1 MKAIVITKPGGPEVL
16 QLRDCATPVPGIEE
30 VLIQVKASG
39 LNRSDVFQRKGN
51 YPAPEGVSADI
62 PGLEVA
68 GIVTACG
75 PGVTMWKP
83 GDKVCALLAGG
94 GYAEQVTVKEG
105 QCLPVPEGFSFA
117 EASSLPETVFTVWN
131 NVFERGALQPGE
143 TLLIHGGNSGIGIT
157 GIQIACALNSKVIVT
172 VGTDEKGKNCLN
184 LGANQTINYK
194 QQDFEKVL
202 QEEGVDVILDMVG
215 GDYLQKNLN
224 ILNPDGRLVHI
235 NSVKG
240 DEVSFSIRQVMH
252 KRLTITGSTL
262 RNREYNF
269 KKKLAEAVLQ
279 HVWPLIQEGKFKP
292 VIYKIFPFTE
302 AAAAHRLLEEREHTG
317 KIVLVW
323 GETIEY

>member
-1 MKAIVITKPGGPEVL
+1 MKAIVITKPGGPDVL
-16 QLRDCATPVPGIEE
+16 QLRDCATPVPGVEE

-51 YPAPEGVSADI
+51 YPAPAGVSADI

-68 GIVTACG
+68 GIVTGCG
-75 PGVTMWKP
+75 PGVTMWKL

-94 GYAEQVTVKEG
+94 GYAELVAVKEG
-105 QCLPVPEGFSFA
+105 QCLPVPKDFSFA
-117 EASSLPETVFTVWN
+117 EAASLPETVFTVWN

-157 GIQIACALNSKVIVT
+157 AIQIAHGLNSKVIVT
-172 VGTDEKGKNCLN
+172 VGTDEKAKSCLE
-184 LGANQTINYK
+184 LGANQAINYK
-194 QQDFEKVL
+194 TQDFEKIL
-202 QEEGVDVILDMVG
+202 QQEGVDVILDMVG
-215 GDYLQKNLN
+215 GDYFQKNLN

-240 DEVSFSIRQVMH
+240 DQVSFSIHQVMN

-262 RNREYNF
+262 RSREYGF
-269 KKKLAEAVLQ
+269 KKKLAQSVFK
-279 HVWPLIQEGKFKP
+279 HVWPLIEEGKFNP
-292 VIYKIFPFTE
+292 VIYEIFPFTE
-302 AAAAHRLLEEREHTG
+302 TAAAHRLLEDREHTG

-323 GETIEY
+323 E

>member
-16 QLRDCATPVPGIEE
+16 QLRDCAAPVPGVEE
-30 VLIQVKASG
+30 VLIQVKAAG

-51 YPAPEGVSADI
+51 YPAPAGASADI

-68 GIVTACG
+68 GIVSSCG
-75 PGVTMWKP
+75 PSVTMWKP

-94 GYAEQVTVKEG
+94 GYAELVAVKEG
-105 QCLPVPEGFSFA
+105 QCLPVPKGFSFA
-117 EASSLPETVFTVWN
+117 EAASLPETVFTVWN

-157 GIQIACALNSKVIVT
+157 GIQIAHALHSKVIVT
-172 VGTDEKGKNCLN
+172 VGTDEKGKTCLE
-184 LGANQTINYK
+184 LGADQAINYK
-194 QQDFEKVL
+194 NQDFEKVL
-202 QEEGVDVILDMVG
+202 QQEGVDVILDMIG
-215 GDYLQKNLN
+215 GDYFQKNLN
-224 ILNPDGRLVHI
+224 ILNPDGRLVYI

-240 DEVSFSIRQVMH
+240 DQVSFSIHQVMQ

-262 RNREYNF
+262 RKREYSF
-269 KKKLAEAVLQ
+269 KKKLAQSVLQ
-279 HVWPLIQEGKFKP
+279 HVWPLIEEGKFKP

-302 AAAAHRLLEEREHTG
+302 AAAAHHLLEESEHTG

-323 GETIEY
+323 E

>member
-30 VLIQVKASG
+30 VLVQVKASG

-51 YPAPEGVSADI
+51 YPAPAGISADI

-68 GIVTACG
+68 GIVTTCG

-94 GYAEQVTVKEG
+94 GYAELVTVKEG
-105 QCLPVPEGFSFA
+105 QCLPVPKEFSFA
-117 EASSLPETVFTVWN
+117 EAASLPETVFTVWN

-143 TLLIHGGNSGIGIT
+143 RLLIHGGNSGIGIT
-157 GIQIACALNSKVIVT
+157 GIQIAHALNSKVIVT
-172 VGTDEKGKNCLN
+172 VGTDEKGKTCLQ
-184 LGANQTINYK
+184 LGADQVINYK
-194 QQDFEKVL
+194 SQDFEKIL
-202 QEEGVDVILDMVG
+202 QQEGVDVILDMIG
-215 GDYLQKNLN
+215 GDYFQKNLN
-224 ILNPDGRLVHI
+224 ILNPDGRLVYI

-240 DEVSFSIRQVMH
+240 DLVNLSIHQVMQ
-252 KRLTITGSTL
+252 KRLIITGSTL
-262 RNREYNF
+262 RNRDYSF
-269 KKKLAEAVLQ
+269 KKKLTQSVLQ
-279 HVWPLIQEGKFKP
+279 HVWPLIEEGKFKP

-317 KIVLVW
+317 KIVLIW

>member
-16 QLRDCATPVPGIEE
+16 QLRDYANPVPGVEE
-30 VLIQVKASG
+30 VLIQVKAAG
-39 LNRSDVFQRKGN
+39 INRSDIFQRKGN
-51 YPAPEGVSADI
+51 YPAPEGASADI
-62 PGLEVA
+62 PGLEVS
-68 GIVTACG
+68 GIVTDCG
-75 PGVTMWKP
+75 PGVTMWKR

-94 GYAEQVTVKEG
+94 GYAELVAVKEG
-105 QCLPVPEGFSFA
+105 QCLPVPKGFSFV
-117 EASSLPETVFTVWN
+117 EAASLPETVFTVWN
-131 NVFERGALQPGE
+131 NIFERCTLQPGE

-157 GIQIACALNSKVIVT
+157 GIQIAHALHSKVIVT
-172 VGTDEKGKNCLN
+172 VGTDEKGENCLE
-184 LGANQTINYK
+184 LGANQAINYRK
-194 QQDFEKVL
+194 QDFEKIL

-240 DEVSFSIRQVMH
+240 DQVSFSIRQVMN

-262 RNREYNF
+262 RSREYSF
-269 KKKLAEAVLQ
+269 KKKLAQAVLL
-279 HVWPLIQEGKFKP
+279 HIWPLIEEGKFKP

-317 KIVLVW
+317 KIVLAW
-323 GETIEY
+323 E

>member
-1 MKAIVITKPGGPEVL
+1 MKAIVITKPGSPEVL
-16 QLRDCATPVPGIEE
+16 QLRDCATPAPGVEE

-51 YPAPEGVSADI
+51 YPAPEGVAADI
-62 PGLEVA
+62 PGLEAA
-68 GIVTACG
+68 GIVNACG
-75 PGVTMWKP
+75 PGVNMWKP

-131 NVFERGALQPGE
+131 NVFERGGLQPGE

-157 GIQIACALNSKVIVT
+157 GIQIAHALNSKVIVT
-172 VGTDEKGKNCLN
+172 VGTDEKRKICLE
-184 LGANQTINYK
+184 LGANQAINYK
-194 QQDFEKVL
+194 TQDFEKEL
-202 QEEGVDVILDMVG
+202 QQEGVDVILDMIG

-224 ILNPDGRLVHI
+224 ILNPEGRLVHI

-240 DEVSFSIRQVMH
+240 DQVSFSIHQVMQ

-269 KKKLAEAVLQ
+269 KKKLAQSVLQ
-279 HVWPLIQEGKFKP
+279 HVWPLLQEGRFKP
-292 VIYKIFPFTE
+292 VIYKIFPSTE
-302 AAAAHRLLEEREHTG
+302 AAAAHSLLEESEHTG

-323 GETIEY
+323 E

>member
-1 MKAIVITKPGGPEVL
+1 MKAIVISKPGDAEVL
-16 QLRDCATPVPGIEE
+16 QLRDYATPVPAVEE

-51 YPAPEGVSADI
+51 YPAPAGASADI

-68 GIVTACG
+68 GIVSACG

-94 GYAEQVTVKEG
+94 GYAELVTVKEG
-105 QCLPVPEGFSFA
+105 QCLPMPKRFSFA

-157 GIQIACALNSKVIVT
+157 GLQIAHALLSKVIVT
-172 VGTDEKGKNCLN
+172 VGTDEKGKSCLE
-184 LGANQTINYK
+184 LGADQAINYK
-194 QQDFEKVL
+194 TQDFEKVL
-202 QEEGVDVILDMVG
+202 QQEGVDVILDMVG

-224 ILNPDGRLVHI
+224 ILNPDGRLVQI

-240 DEVSFSIRQVMH
+240 DQVNFSIHQVMN
-252 KRLTITGSTL
+252 KRITITGSTL
-262 RNREYNF
+262 RSREYSF
-269 KKKLAEAVLQ
+269 KKKLAQSVLKY
-279 HVWPLIQEGKFKP
+279 VWPLIEEGKFKP
-292 VIYKIFPFTE
+292 VIYKIFSFTE
-302 AAAAHRLLEEREHTG
+302 ASAAHRLLEESEHIG
-317 KIVLVW
+317 KVVLVW
-323 GETIEY
+323 E

>member
-1 MKAIVITKPGGPEVL
+1 MKAIVITKPGGSEVL

-51 YPAPEGVSADI
+51 YPAPTGVSADI

-68 GIVTACG
+68 GIVNACG

-94 GYAEQVTVKEG
+94 GYAELVTVKEG
-105 QCLPVPEGFSFA
+105 QCLPVPKGFSFD

-131 NVFERGALQPGE
+131 NVFERGALQPDE

-157 GIQIACALNSKVIVT
+157 GIQIAHALHSKVIVT
-172 VGTDEKGKNCLN
+172 VGTDEKGKSCLE
-184 LGANQTINYK
+184 LGADQAINYQK
-194 QQDFEKVL
+194 QDFEEVL
-202 QEEGVDVILDMVG
+202 QQEGVDVILDMIS
-215 GDYLQKNLN
+215 GDYFQKNLN

-240 DEVSFSIRQVMH
+240 DQVSFSIHQVMN

-262 RNREYNF
+262 RKREYSF
-269 KKKLAEAVLQ
+269 KKKLAQSVLQ
-279 HVWPLIQEGKFKP
+279 HVWPLIEEGKFKP

-302 AAAAHRLLEEREHTG
+302 AAAAHRLLEESEHIG
-317 KIVLVW
+317 KIVLIW
-323 GETIEY
+323 E

>member
-30 VLIQVKASG
+30 MLIQVKASG

-51 YPAPEGVSADI
+51 YPAPAGVSADI

-68 GIVTACG
+68 GIVTTCG

-83 GDKVCALLAGG
+83 GDKVCALLAGS
-94 GYAEQVTVKEG
+94 GYAELVTVKEG
-105 QCLPVPEGFSFA
+105 QCLPVPKEFSFA
-117 EASSLPETVFTVWN
+117 EAASLPETVFTVWN

-157 GIQIACALNSKVIVT
+157 GIQIAHALNSKVIVT
-172 VGTDEKGKNCLN
+172 VGTDGKGKTCLE
-184 LGANQTINYK
+184 LGADQVINYK
-194 QQDFEKVL
+194 SQDFERIL
-202 QEEGVDVILDMVG
+202 QKEGVDVILDMIG
-215 GDYLQKNLN
+215 GDYFQKNLN

-240 DEVSFSIRQVMH
+240 DEVSFSIRQLMQ

-262 RNREYNF
+262 RNREYSF
-269 KKKLAEAVLQ
+269 KKKLTQSVLQ
-279 HVWPLIQEGKFKP
+279 HVWPLIEEGKFKP
-292 VIYKIFPFTE
+292 VIYKTFPFTE
-302 AAAAHRLLEEREHTG
+302 AAAAHRMLEEREHTG
-317 KIVLVW
+317 KIVLIW

>member
-16 QLRDCATPVPGIEE
+16 QLRDCTTPVPGIEE

-75 PGVTMWKP
+75 PGVTVWKP

-105 QCLPVPEGFSFA
+105 QCLPVLKGFSFA

-157 GIQIACALNSKVIVT
+157 GIQIAHALNSKVIVT
-172 VGTDEKGKNCLN
+172 VGTDEKGKNCLE
-184 LGANQTINYK
+184 LGANQAINYK
-194 QQDFEKVL
+194 SQDFEKIL
-202 QEEGVDVILDMVG
+202 QQEGVDVILDMVG

-240 DEVSFSIRQVMH
+240 DEVSFSIRQVMQ

-262 RNREYNF
+262 RSREYSF
-269 KKKLAEAVLQ
+269 KKKLAQSVLQ
-279 HVWPLIQEGKFKP
+279 HVWPLIEEGKFKP
-292 VIYKIFPFTE
+292 VIYKIFSFTE

-323 GETIEY
+323 DETIEY

>member
-16 QLRDCATPVPGIEE
+16 QLKDCEAPVPEVEE
-30 VLIQVKASG
+30 VLIQVKAAG

-51 YPAPEGVSADI
+51 YPAPAGASADI

-94 GYAEQVTVKEG
+94 GYAELVTVKEG
-105 QCLPVPEGFSFA
+105 QCLPVPKGFSFA
-117 EASSLPETVFTVWN
+117 EAASLPETVFTVGN

-157 GIQIACALNSKVIVT
+157 GIQIAHALNSKVIVT
-172 VGTDEKGKNCLN
+172 VGTDEKEKTCIE
-184 LGANQTINYK
+184 LGANQAINYK
-194 QQDFEKVL
+194 SQDFEKIL
-202 QEEGVDVILDMVG
+202 QQEGVDVILDMIG
-215 GDYLQKNLN
+215 GDYFQKNLN
-224 ILNPDGRLVHI
+224 ILNADGRLVNI

-240 DEVSFSIRQVMH
+240 DQVSLSIHQVMN
-252 KRLTITGSTL
+252 KRLIITGSTL
-262 RNREYNF
+262 RKREYSF
-269 KKKLAEAVLQ
+269 KKKLAQSVLQ
-279 HVWPLIQEGKFKP
+279 HVWPLIKEGKFKP
-292 VIYKIFPFTE
+292 VIYKIFPFNE
-302 AAAAHRLLEEREHTG
+302 AAAAHRLLEESEHTG

-323 GETIEY
+323 E

>member
-16 QLRDCATPVPGIEE
+16 QLRDCTTPVPAVEE

-51 YPAPEGVSADI
+51 YPAPAGVSAKI

-68 GIVTACG
+68 GIVTTCG

-94 GYAEQVTVKEG
+94 GYAELVTVKEG
-105 QCLPVPEGFSFA
+105 QCLPVPKEFSFA
-117 EASSLPETVFTVWN
+117 EAASLPETVFTVWN
-131 NVFERGALQPGE
+131 NVFERGGLQPGE

-157 GIQIACALNSKVIVT
+157 GIQIAHALNSKVIVT
-172 VGTDEKGKNCLN
+172 AGTDEKGKNCLE
-184 LGANQTINYK
+184 LGANQAINYK
-194 QQDFEKVL
+194 SQDFEKVL
-202 QEEGVDVILDMVG
+202 QQEGVDVILDMVG

-279 HVWPLIQEGKFKP
+279 HVWPLIEEGKFKP
-292 VIYKIFPFTE
+292 VIFKIFPYTE